1 MLTGKKRH
9 LDFVENMR
17 NSLGKSEETTDT
29 AENDDYDMLREELER
44 KFDELFG
51 PIDDEDDQ

>member
-9 LDFVENMR
+9 LNFVEKMR
-17 NSLGKSEETTDT
+17 NSLGKSEEITD
-29 AENDDYDMLREELER
+29 AAGNDDYDTLREELER

-51 PIDDEDDQ
+51 PVDDEDDQ

>member
-17 NSLGKSEETTDT
+17 NSFGKSEEITDT
-29 AENDDYDMLREELER
+29 VENDDYDMLREELER
-44 KFDELFG
+44 KFDELFA
-51 PIDDEDDQ
+51 PIEDEDD